1 VSIRTAIAVGLAAT
15 TFAVFIATIAMGGA
29 LRAGLAPWPGI
40 VVAVLSIGAVAVPRE
55 RRSLVVAGFLVASGF
70 VGIGYALVRTEFLMS
85 ASFPGPIFGLILG
98 LPILALGV
106 AEGIGARRE

>member
-1 VSIRTAIAVGLAAT
+1 MRIAIAVGLAAT

-29 LRAGLAPWPGI
+29 LQAGLAPWPGI
-40 VVAVLSIGAVAVPRE
+40 GVAVMSIGAFAVPRE
-55 RRSLVVAGFLVASGF
+55 RRSLVVAGLLAASGV
-70 VGIGYALVRTEFLMS
+70 VGVGYALVRTEFLTS

-106 AEGIGARRE
+106 AEGIGARRQ